1 MLTHEAAGKV
11 ISTHPARA
19 DEGNLAEWEIHTEN
33 LSKVLTAYILR
44 CLVGKWVS
52 KIGGR
57 DVAQFSANEI
67 LFCVRGLILFV
78 GYFVFRYLTKFFL
91 RRIVRIFAVPQGAI
105 CLSPVWFSSSLTIR
119 LPISVGV
126 LHLHC

>member
-1 MLTHEAAGKV
+1 MLTHEAAGKIV
-11 ISTHPARA
+11 STHPARA

-44 CLVGKWVS
+44 CLAGKWVS

-67 LFCVRGLILFV
+67 LFSVRGLILFV

-91 RRIVRIFAVPQGAI
+91 RRIVRIFAVPYG
-105 CLSPVWFSSSLTIR
+105 TIYCSQ
-119 LPISVGV
+119 L
-126 LHLHC
+126 

>member
-1 MLTHEAAGKV
+1 MLTHEAAGKIV
-11 ISTHPARA
+11 STHPARA

-44 CLVGKWVS
+44 CLAGKWVS

-57 DVAQFSANEI
+57 DVTQFSANEI
-67 LFCVRGLILFV
+67 LFCVRDLVLRGGI
-78 GYFVFRYLTKFFL
+78 FVFRYLTKFFL
-91 RRIVRIFAVPQGAI
+91 RRIVRIFAVPHGAI
-105 CLSPVWFSSSLTIR
+105 CLSPVRFSSSLTIR

>member
-1 MLTHEAAGKV
+1 MLTHEAPGKIV
-11 ISTHPARA
+11 STHPARA

-33 LSKVLTAYILR
+33 LSNVLTVHILR
-44 CLVGKWVS
+44 CLAGEWVS

-91 RRIVRIFAVPQGAI
+91 RRIVRIFAVPYGTI
-105 CLSPVWFSSSLTIR
+105 YCSL
-119 LPISVGV
+119 L
-126 LHLHC
+126 

>member
-11 ISTHPARA
+11 VSTHPARA

-44 CLVGKWVS
+44 CLEGKWVS

-57 DVAQFSANEI
+57 DVTQFSANEI
-67 LFCVRGLILFV
+67 LFCVRDLVLLGGI
-78 GYFVFRYLTKFFL
+78 FVFRYLTKPFL
-91 RRIVRIFAVPQGAI
+91 RRIVRIFAVPHG
-105 CLSPVWFSSSLTIR
+105 TIYC
-119 LPISVGV
+119 V
-126 LHLHC
+126 L

>member
-1 MLTHEAAGKV
+1 M
-11 ISTHPARA
+11 
-19 DEGNLAEWEIHTEN
+19 
-33 LSKVLTAYILR
+33 
-44 CLVGKWVS
+44 S

-57 DVAQFSANEI
+57 DVTQFSADEI
-67 LFCVRGLILFV
+67 LFCVRDLVLLGGI
-78 GYFVFRYLTKFFL
+78 FVFRYLTKFFL